1 MLERNYSGKR
11 GYGFLKLWHLNTL
24 LLWTLKKKKNNVL
37 NAVLAHVL
45 NDLAAD
51 LIHLLALLKVDDF

>member
-1 MLERNYSGKR
+1 M
-11 GYGFLKLWHLNTL
+11 FLTL
-24 LLWTLKKKKNNVL
+24 L
-37 NAVLAHVL
+37 AHLL

>member
-1 MLERNYSGKR
+1 MAFKYSLAMD
-11 GYGFLKLWHLNTL
+11 FE
-24 LLWTLKKKKNNVL
+24 KKKNNVL
-37 NAVLAHVL
+37 NAILAHVL

>member
-1 MLERNYSGKR
+1 MAFKIFPCCGL
-11 GYGFLKLWHLNTL
+11 LK
-24 LLWTLKKKKNNVL
+24 NVP
-37 NAVLAHVL
+37 NSILAHLL

>member
-1 MLERNYSGKR
+1 MAFKYSLAMD
-11 GYGFLKLWHLNTL
+11 FE
-24 LLWTLKKKKNNVL
+24 KKNVL
-37 NAVLAHVL
+37 NAILAHVL

>member
-1 MLERNYSGKR
+1 MAFKYSLAMDFER
-11 GYGFLKLWHLNTL
+11 
-24 LLWTLKKKKNNVL
+24 KNNVL
-37 NAVLAHVL
+37 NAMLAHVL